1 MLKSALFLF
10 VTASLIPVVLVL
22 LYTKGM
28 IGVPPQGQ
36 PSQVVGAPDSLRL
49 AAVAD
54 SIARAEQ
61 AREDSIFRAQ
71 EQARI
76 EYEMKEE
83 EKIRLTSLRLELE
96 QKRQEL
102 DALKEDLSSLLQQ
115 TKASPDSH
123 IVRLVKLYEAM
134 KPQKAAIIMEAM
146 SDSMIVEILPRMK
159 DRQAAKIL
167 SAIKPPDRGAKLTR
181 MMTEISY

>member
-1 MLKSALFLF
+1 M
-10 VTASLIPVVLVL
+10 VASIIPVMLLL

-28 IGVPPQGQ
+28 IGVPPQGP
-36 PSQVVGAPDSLRL
+36 PSQVVGVPDSLRL
-49 AAVAD
+49 AAIAD
-54 SIARAEQ
+54 SIAHVEQ

-71 EQARI
+71 ERAKI

-83 EKIRLTSLRLELE
+83 EKVRLTSLHLELE

-102 DALKEDLSSLLQQ
+102 GALKEDLSNLLQQ

-146 SDSMIVEILPRMK
+146 SDSMIVEILPWMK

-167 SAIKPPDRGAKLTR
+167 SAIRPPNRGAKLTR